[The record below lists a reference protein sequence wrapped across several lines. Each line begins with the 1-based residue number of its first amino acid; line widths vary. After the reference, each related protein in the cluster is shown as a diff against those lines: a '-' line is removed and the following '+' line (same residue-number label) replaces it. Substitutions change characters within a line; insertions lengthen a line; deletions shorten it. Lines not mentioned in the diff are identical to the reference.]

1 MGTHRRAHAP
11 LHWAHLPLTSSM
23 LGLTQRSRT
32 RAIRAPDSTAAAGA
46 PASWRARALD
56 ALWFGRSVR
65 AQLLIVFIL
74 VDGIAALVAGG
85 VTIFKASTSTRIEIA
100 ASMRLAELIVGEA
113 VQLVQQ
119 GIPAEQLLRTLP
131 VQLRSVRHVRIG
143 VRDAD
148 GRPISDRTVPPRI
161 DDRPPAP
168 RWFAA
173 LIGPRVER
181 QDVPVAVGGRTIGT
195 VEIVAE
201 PRDEIAEVW
210 ENTVALAAIAGATS
224 LLTLAILYFVLGRVL
239 DPLTALGKGLEALEH
254 RDYRMRLTR
263 PKVLEFAAITDRF
276 NALAGALEAARA
288 ENLALS
294 RRLLTAQDDERRR
307 TALELHDEVGPSL
320 FGLKANTAS
329 IAKIAAS
336 LPENAAT
343 AIAGRT
349 GELTGIIEHLQSLN
363 RRILNRLRPMAL
375 GHVPLPEL
383 LSELV
388 SESAGSHSAIAFT
401 CDVGGLGPSYGDTV
415 DLTLYRCVQESLT
428 NAIRHAGASA
438 VLVAVREAGR
448 DDAGAR
454 LELTVRDNGHG
465 FPAGS
470 TPGFGLRGMQER
482 VQALGGAFTTETGAG
497 GTSIRIV
504 ITATE
509 RASADGPDRAN
520 TRS

>member
-1 MGTHRRAHAP
+1 M
-11 LHWAHLPLTSSM
+11 
-23 LGLTQRSRT
+23 
-32 RAIRAPDSTAAAGA
+32 
-46 PASWRARALD
+46 
-56 ALWFGRSVR
+56 R

-100 ASMRLAELIVGEA
+100 ASMRLAELMVGEA
-113 VQLVQQ
+113 VQLVRQ

-148 GRPISDRTVPPRI
+148 GHPISDTAPPRI

-181 QDVPVAVGGRTIGT
+181 YDVPIAVGGRTIGT
-195 VEIVAE
+195 VEIISE

-224 LLTLAILYFVLGRVL
+224 LATIAILYLVLGRVL

-254 RDYRMRLTR
+254 RDYRMRLAR

-276 NALAGALEAARA
+276 NALAGALDAARA

-329 IAKIAAS
+329 IAKIAGT
-336 LPENAAT
+336 LPQTTAA
-343 AIAGRT
+343 AITGRT

-388 SESAGSHSAIAFT
+388 RECAGNHSAISFG
-401 CDVGGLGPSYGDTV
+401 CEIEGLSPSYGDTV

-428 NAIRHAGASA
+428 NAIRHAGATA
-438 VLVAVREAGR
+438 VAVTAHEAGR
-448 DDAGAR
+448 DEAGAR
-454 LELTVRDNGHG
+454 LELTVRDDGRG
-465 FPAGS
+465 FPPTS
-470 TPGFGLRGMQER
+470 VPGFGLRGMQER
-482 VQALGGAFTTETGAG
+482 VQALGGAFAIETGAG
-497 GTSIRIV
+497 GTAIQIA
-504 ITATE
+504 IAATE
-509 RASADGPDRAN
+509 RASVDGADRAN
-520 TRS
+520 SGS